1 MKILTWAQYR
11 ESIENEEAIREVDKV
26 EKAFKLFDTFIDVIF
41 TYLWASS
48 KCRAHDE

>member
-26 EKAFKLFDTFIDVIF
+26 EKAFKLFDTFIDVIS